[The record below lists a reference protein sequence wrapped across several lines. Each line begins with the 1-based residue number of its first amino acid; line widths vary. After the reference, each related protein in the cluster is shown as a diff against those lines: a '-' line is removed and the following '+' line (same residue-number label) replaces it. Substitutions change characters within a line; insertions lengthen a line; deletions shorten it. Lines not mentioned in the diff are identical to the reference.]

1 MKTNRK
7 LNWMIITLIV
17 LSLLMGSAC
26 ADDKLYT
33 STPYKIPAD
42 LLEEAAPE
50 ETAGEPEVLPGEE
63 GLPETENLP
72 EEAPSDENGQA
83 PAQSGEGQSEE
94 GPNAEGQSEEGLN
107 AEGQNEE
114 GLNAEGAEASAEAA
128 EPELL
133 PEDQRRVYITSTRT
147 EHVTAGEPIYLE
159 SHLEGFGNLKVNYRW
174 QVDRNDGQGWQDV
187 GSNRNYHVFIATA
200 ESVQYNWRLIVDVVE

>member
-33 STPYKIPAD
+33 STPFKIPVD
-42 LLEEAAPE
+42 QLEEAAPE
-50 ETAGEPEVLPGEE
+50 ETPGEPDALPGEE
-63 GLPETENLP
+63 LPPEAENLP
-72 EEAPSDENGQA
+72 EETPSDENGQA
-83 PAQSGEGQSEE
+83 PSQIEEGQ
-94 GPNAEGQSEEGLN
+94 NAEGGEVPAGT
-107 AEGQNEE
+107 
-114 GLNAEGAEASAEAA
+114 A

-133 PEDQRRVYITSTRT
+133 PEDQRKVSITSSRT

-159 SHLEGFGNLKVNYRW
+159 SHLEGFGNLQVNYRW

-187 GSNRNYHVFIATA
+187 GSNRSYHVFIATA
-200 ESVQYNWRLIVDVVE
+200 ESVQYSWRLIVDVVE

>member
-50 ETAGEPEVLPGEE
+50 ETAGEPEALPGEE
-63 GLPETENLP
+63 GLPEAENLP

-94 GPNAEGQSEEGLN
+94 GLN
-107 AEGQNEE
+107 A
-114 GLNAEGAEASAEAA
+114 AGAEASAAAA

-133 PEDQRRVYITSTRT
+133 PEDQRKVYITSTRT

>member
-42 LLEEAAPE
+42 LLEAAPE
-50 ETAGEPEVLPGEE
+50 ETAGEPEALPGEE
-63 GLPETENLP
+63 GLPEAENLP

-94 GPNAEGQSEEGLN
+94 GLN
-107 AEGQNEE
+107 V
-114 GLNAEGAEASAEAA
+114 EGAEASAEAA

>member
-42 LLEEAAPE
+42 LLEAAPE
-50 ETAGEPEVLPGEE
+50 ETAGEPEALPGEE
-63 GLPETENLP
+63 GLPEAENLP

-94 GPNAEGQSEEGLN
+94 GLNVEGLN
-107 AEGQNEE
+107 SEGQNEE